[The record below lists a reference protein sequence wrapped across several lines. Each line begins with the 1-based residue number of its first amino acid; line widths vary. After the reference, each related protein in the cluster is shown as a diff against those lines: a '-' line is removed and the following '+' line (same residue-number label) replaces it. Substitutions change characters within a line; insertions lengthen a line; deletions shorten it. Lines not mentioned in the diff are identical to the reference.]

1 MNLRLGPTLVLARLG
16 LIAAIV
22 GACGTTSSHLTPSG
36 STTTLT
42 PGWERYFTIDWTVEP
57 EQGGGRRIRG
67 YISSQYGEY
76 AEPVRILAQALD
88 SSGAVVGQR
97 IVWVPG
103 GVNGFQRAYFEV
115 PHLPAAANYRV
126 SVWDYSL
133 HQSPRSDFL

>member
-1 MNLRLGPTLVLARLG
+1 MILRLGPTLVLARLG

-22 GACGTTSSHLTPSG
+22 GACGTTSGHLTPSG
-36 STTTLT
+36 STTTLML
-42 PGWERYFTIDWTVEP
+42 GWERYFTIDWTVEP

-133 HQSPRSDFL
+133 HRSPRSDFL